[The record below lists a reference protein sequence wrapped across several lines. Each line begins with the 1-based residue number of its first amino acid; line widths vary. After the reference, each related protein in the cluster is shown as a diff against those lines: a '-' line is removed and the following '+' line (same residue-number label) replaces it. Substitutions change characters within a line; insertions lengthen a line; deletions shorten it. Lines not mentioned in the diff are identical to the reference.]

1 MRQIRQTG
9 RRQQIWLVPLFV
21 ITFGIVLFGLS
32 SGTLAAQDSGKS
44 AQKTDKSEQPV
55 KDQKAQKKIPKEEE
69 EEPAKP
75 KRRTPI
81 RVGDEEMD
89 ENASADESETGSLAD
104 LEREAAQA
112 KDPKV
117 KDLYQTLSKPHDIV
131 TLSTGGIVI
140 SAKPISTFV
149 GTRPDFRGNIVVKSD
164 SDKPDEEK
172 PRRFSKR
179 EVSGVDHFEH
189 LAVTKVNEFLKG
201 VPDSQKFEML
211 QHAER
216 ALEAVVRFHES
227 ALKRKIRDGQGWSEV
242 KKELLA
248 RLQAVQL
255 DKLQILKE
263 TKNWPAAFA
272 LATDLTGKYS
282 GDKEFQNKLA
292 EPLAAL
298 AAEPLGSGDYVEVGR
313 RVAILESIF
322 PNHYALN
329 QVRNRLKTKAEELRA
344 EAEQLQSQ
352 GKSSEAFA
360 KIRNAQKIYPPL
372 PGISDL
378 LTKLASTSPM
388 RLVVAVRELPEN
400 LSPALAYTDSEK
412 QAVELLF
419 EGLIKLTPVID
430 PAVGQP
436 AQRISLGL
444 AAQMPRQIP
453 LGRSF
458 QIAPNAHWS
467 DGSLLTVS
475 DIRRTA
481 YLLCDPKWSARD
493 PEWAQ
498 LMSGGDGV
506 RSESDG
512 LHVSLSLTQGIL
524 DPLSQMDFKIV
535 PEQVTTINDPE
546 FAKHPVGS
554 GPYKF
559 QGRDEKG
566 CTFVANPY
574 FEGRPG
580 KTGLPAI
587 REIRFVQSSD
597 PAKEFQSAPPELHV
611 LLDVSPE
618 RYIALRSQRGIRWE
632 HLRNQRIYFL
642 AVNHRKAELQSER
655 LRKAIACAIDRSAI
669 LRECFNSE
677 PPKIDRPLTGPY
689 PPGTWACSS
698 ASEDLLDVSKAKA
711 HAKNA
716 KPPGRKLSLKYPA
729 DDPAVKKA
737 CEQIRKQ
744 VEALDIGITLELEPR
759 SPHDLRRDV
768 EGLHEFDLAYY
779 SYDYP
784 TPAYWLWPLFDPQGV
799 APGGRNYLGYQNP
812 QLDSYF
818 HRMMAHRDFAV
829 VCEET
834 QHINAL
840 LKDQM
845 PLIPLWQLDTH
856 IAIHDSVKCPDLS
869 RLADPLMIFA
879 DIEKWSIKH

>member
-1 MRQIRQTG
+1 MRQIRQAG
-9 RRQQIWLVPLFV
+9 RIQPTWLVP
-21 ITFGIVLFGLS
+21 TFILAFGAILLFGLL
-32 SGTLAAQDSGKS
+32 SGTLVAQAPVKS
-44 AQKTDKSEQPV
+44 SQKKDKAEQPG
-55 KDQKAQKKIPKEEE
+55 KDQKTQEKKVRKEEE
-69 EEPAKP
+69 EEPAKA
-75 KRRTPI
+75 KRRPPI

-89 ENASADESETGSLAD
+89 EKTPSDESETGSLAD

-131 TLSTGGIVI
+131 TLVFGSVI
-140 SAKPISTFV
+140 SAKPLSTFV
-149 GTRPDFRGNIVVKSD
+149 GTRPNFRGIIVINSSEKT
-164 SDKPDEEK
+164 DEEK
-172 PRRFSKR
+172 RPVRVSKS

-189 LAVTKVNEFLKG
+189 LAVTKVNEFLKATADQ
-201 VPDSQKFEML
+201 PKFEML

-242 KKELLA
+242 KKELLSK
-248 RLQAVQL
+248 LQAVQL

-272 LATDLTGKYS
+272 LATDLSDKYS
-282 GDKEFQNKLA
+282 GDKEVRNKLA
-292 EPLAAL
+292 GQLAAL
-298 AAEPLGSGDYVEVGR
+298 AEEPSGSGDFLEMGR
-313 RVAILESIF
+313 RLAILESVF
-322 PNHYALN
+322 PNHNALEP
-329 QVRNRLKTKAEELRA
+329 VRQRLKKKAEELRA

-352 GKSSEAFA
+352 GKSADAFA
-360 KIRNAQKIYPPL
+360 RIRNAQKIYPPL
-372 PGISDL
+372 PGVSDL
-378 LTKLASTSPM
+378 LMKLESASPM
-388 RLVVAVRELPEN
+388 RLIVGVREIPEN

-412 QAVELLF
+412 QAVELMF

-458 QIAPNAHWS
+458 QIAPNARWS
-467 DGSLLTVS
+467 NGAPVTSS
-475 DIRRTA
+475 DVRRTA
-481 YLLCDPKWSARD
+481 YLLCNPNWSGRD

-512 LHVSLSLTQGIL
+512 FHVSLSLTRGIL
-524 DPLSQMDFKIV
+524 DPLSQMDFRIV
-535 PEQVTTINDPE
+535 PDQLQTINDPE

-554 GPYKF
+554 GPYQF
-559 QGRDEKG
+559 QSRDEKS
-566 CTFVANPY
+566 CTFVANAY
-574 FEGRPG
+574 YESRTG

-587 REIRFVQSSD
+587 REIRFVQSTD
-597 PAKEFQSAPPELHV
+597 PAKEFESTPPELHV
-611 LLDVSPE
+611 LLDVSPD
-618 RYIALRSQRGIRWE
+618 RYLALRSQRGIRWE
-632 HLRNQRIYFL
+632 NLRNQRIYFL
-642 AVNHRKAELQSER
+642 AVNHRKAELQNDR
-655 LRKAIACAIDRSAI
+655 LRKAIAFAIDRSAI
-669 LRECFNSE
+669 LKECFNSE
-677 PPKIDRPLTGPY
+677 PPRIDRPLTGPY
-689 PPGTWACSS
+689 PPGSWACPSTPD
-698 ASEDLLDVSKAKA
+698 DLLDVSRAKTY
-711 HAKNA
+711 AKL
-716 KPPGRKLSLKYPA
+716 PGRKLSLKYPA

-744 VEALDIGITLELEPR
+744 VEALDAGITFELEPR
-759 SPHDLRRDV
+759 SPHDLRHDV
-768 EGLHEFDLAYY
+768 EGLHEYDLAYY

-784 TPAYWLWPLFDPQGV
+784 TPAYSLWPLFDPQGV

-818 HRMMAHRDFAV
+818 HKMMAHRDFAIV
-829 VCEET
+829 REET
-834 QHINAL
+834 QHISAL

-845 PLIPLWQLDTH
+845 PLIPLWQIDTH
-856 IAIHDSVKCPDLS
+856 IAIHESVKCPDLS

-879 DIEKWSIKH
+879 DIEKWRIDRH